1 MIGACIGFFSGLI
14 GIGGGI
20 ILSPI
25 ILLLGWGDAKEAAAS
40 SALFIWVNSIA
51 GLMGQWNNGVIISSN
66 VWIMIFANALWLWA
80 GYLWKEPSV
89 VGLNLAMVLIY
100 VAGAIKLFI

>member
-1 MIGACIGFFSGLI
+1 MKNTHVVRKPYQGLAWAGTVGLI
-14 GIGGGI
+14 VGATMTAFNIYP
-20 ILSPI
+20 L
-25 ILLLGWGDAKEAAAS
+25 
-40 SALFIWVNSIA
+40 
-51 GLMGQWNNGVIISSN
+51 N

-89 VGLNLAMVLIY
+89 VGLNLAMVMIY